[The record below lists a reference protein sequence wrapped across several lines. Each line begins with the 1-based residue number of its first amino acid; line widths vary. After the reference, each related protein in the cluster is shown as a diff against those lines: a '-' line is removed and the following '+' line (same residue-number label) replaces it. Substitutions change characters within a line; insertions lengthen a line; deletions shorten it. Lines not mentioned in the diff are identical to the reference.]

1 MALPLLLSLV
11 IVETRGVMSSSQF
24 APQQSDPALATPGE
38 LSGPPFRFA
47 PPNVPLAH
55 MKSSAGWNEIPP
67 QRHSL
72 PAGFFGTPVAK
83 MYVAVMD
90 DEMDA
95 VRRTTTHGWS
105 TRQAFRE
112 AFYRAERRF
121 RTWLVAQP
129 DAVFWGFLRD
139 FNTYDQRVAL
149 MTLRYEN
156 RKAAV
161 AAAQAAA
168 AQAAAARKNGN

>member
-1 MALPLLLSLV
+1 
-11 IVETRGVMSSSQF
+11 MSSSRL
-24 APQQSDPALATPGE
+24 APQQQPGPALTTPDE

-95 VRRTTTHGWS
+95 TRRTTTHGWS
-105 TRQAFRE
+105 TRQAFKE

-121 RTWLVAQP
+121 RTWLVTQP

-139 FNTYDQRVAL
+139 FNIYDQRVAL

-156 RKAAV
+156 RKAAF
-161 AAAQAAA
+161 AAAQAT
-168 AQAAAARKNGN
+168 AQAAKKNGN